1 MKKLKY
7 QYKQSVHSNPH
18 DYFWQIYPNVRS
30 SMFKEFSTHQERSFY
45 FLHVIEYKN
54 YPLKIRVAR
63 GAGLPHVGMIF
74 QAMSIKLP
82 KAGSTIPEDSIST
95 TKNMSKNKK

>member
-1 MKKLKY
+1 MKKLKS

-63 GAGLPHVGMIF
+63 GAGLPHVWDVF
-74 QAMSIKLP
+74 PSYVYKVAKSWKHNSRRQHQYYKEHEQ
-82 KAGSTIPEDSIST
+82 K
-95 TKNMSKNKK
+95 

>member
-54 YPLKIRVAR
+54 YPLKLRVAR
-63 GAGLPHVGMIF
+63 GPGL
-74 QAMSIKLP
+74 AEAWDDLP
-82 KAGSTIPEDSIST
+82 AYVYKVAKSWKHNSRRQHQYYKEHEQH
-95 TKNMSKNKK
+95 

>member
-1 MKKLKY
+1 MKKLKS
-7 QYKQSVHSNPH
+7 QYHQSVKKPH
-18 DYFWQIYPNVRS
+18 PNDYFYIYPNVRS

-63 GAGLPHVGMIF
+63 GAGLPHVWDDF
-74 QAMSIKLP
+74 PSYVYKVAKSWKHNSRRQHQYYKEHEQ
-82 KAGSTIPEDSIST
+82 K
-95 TKNMSKNKK
+95 

>member
-1 MKKLKY
+1 MKKLKS

-63 GAGLPHVGMIF
+63 GAGLRHVWDDF
-74 QAMSIKLP
+74 PSYVYKVAKSWKHNSRRQHQYYKEHEQ
-82 KAGSTIPEDSIST
+82 K
-95 TKNMSKNKK
+95 